1 VNGFPS
7 PESIPVDGLVGTLA
21 DNPVGPSLGRVE
33 PQLRVVISGDGVG
46 GPVAMGLAEDVEV
59 LITGFIRRSAAAT
72 PATSHSAVP
81 SHESDDDSDDSD
93 DSEISLSLHGLGLDA
108 DAERDLRRRVLAMV
122 RNRLASEESSS

>member
-1 VNGFPS
+1 
-7 PESIPVDGLVGTLA
+7 
-21 DNPVGPSLGRVE
+21 VE

-81 SHESDDDSDDSD
+81 SHESDDDSDDS
-93 DSEISLSLHGLGLDA
+93 EISLSLHGLGLDA